1 MGDHRDMAF
10 QAAHKAGFGEDRD
23 AAVGQG
29 LAAIALALLEVS
41 DAIREAS
48 KSSEPSEK
56 TNPLNT
62 SRDW

>member
-1 MGDHRDMAF
+1 MGDHRDLAV
-10 QAAHKAGFGEDRD
+10 QAAHAAGLGEDRE

-48 KSSEPSEK
+48 RKE
-56 TNPLNT
+56 
-62 SRDW
+62 